1 MDDASALRI
10 TKLNNSNYHL
20 WKFKVEMLLV
30 KDDLW
35 EVVNDDIPAE
45 ATDRWR
51 MKDRK
56 ARAHIG
62 LLLEDGHLHLVRKQ
76 QTDKGM
82 WTILKNYHE
91 KSTLSNKVNLL
102 KKLCSF
108 VVLCLCSCTNCTHFT
123 NY

>member
-56 ARAHIG
+56 ATAHIG